1 MGSLVPAKPASSSL
15 RIGRA
20 ETGLGLFATAPIKR
34 GALIA
39 EYVGERITN
48 AEADRRRSKYLFE
61 TSERY
66 SIDGATKA
74 NLARYI
80 NHSCAPNAR
89 AEITERGRVF
99 IYATRRIEAGEEI
112 AYNYGRNYFETIIEP
127 LGCRCDLCLARAR
140 RRKAK
145 TRLRK
150 AGRARLAKA
159 A

>member
-1 MGSLVPAKPASSSL
+1 MPVKLAPSKV
-15 RIGRA
+15 RVGRS
-20 ETGLGLFATAPIKR
+20 ETGLGLFATQPLKR
-34 GALIA
+34 GELVS

-66 SIDGATKA
+66 SIDGAVKS
-74 NLARYI
+74 NVARYI

-99 IYATRRIEAGEEI
+99 IYATRRIEPGEEI
-112 AYNYGRNYFETIIEP
+112 VYNYGRNYFESIIEP
-127 LGCRCDLCLARAR
+127 MGCRCELCLARAKR
-140 RRKAK
+140 RRKLK
-145 TRLRK
+145 TKPRKTLRV
-150 AGRARLAKA
+150 RAAKA